1 MNAILFTFV
10 GLGLL
15 ALPFIPLVIELRT
28 SRDVSPLA
36 IDEDMPIDASRLTAS
51 ASGVTYVPHIDVD
64 RAVFRDSVAA
74 SDIRVGTA
82 CRFQRLYGMPIIFGA
97 SRKIRPERDL
107 RRLHSASMSE
117 LLAAVRHRMGHARC
131 LVFGDLRL
139 PANTLVEADFVIK
152 GSLHIGE
159 SSFVRGDIKARS
171 IEVCAGATVCG
182 SVFAEREIRLGAD
195 SAVEGVLSVD
205 GPLWIERS
213 WIGSAENAVSV
224 SASEIG
230 IRGGACVYGQLN
242 ATRRGR
248 FDKAIGAC
256 DAIGVDVPGGEK

>member
-1 MNAILFTFV
+1 MDAILFTFL

-15 ALPFIPLVIELRT
+15 VLPFVPLAIELRA
-28 SRDVSPLA
+28 SRDVAPLA
-36 IDEDMPIDASRLTAS
+36 IDEDEPIDASRLTAT
-51 ASGVTYVPHIDVD
+51 ASDVTYIPHIDVD
-64 RAVFRDSVAA
+64 RTIFRDNVAA

-97 SRKIRPERDL
+97 SRQVRPERDL
-107 RRLHSASMSE
+107 RQLHSASMTE
-117 LLAAVRHRMGHARC
+117 LLAEVRHRMGHARC

-139 PANTLVEADFVIK
+139 PANTLVEADLVIK
-152 GSLHIGE
+152 GSLQIGE

-213 WIGSAENAVSV
+213 WIGSAANAVSV

-230 IRGGACVYGQLN
+230 IRGGACVYGQMI

-248 FDKAIGAC
+248 FDKAIDAR
-256 DAIGVDVPGGEK
+256 DAIGVDVVGGGK